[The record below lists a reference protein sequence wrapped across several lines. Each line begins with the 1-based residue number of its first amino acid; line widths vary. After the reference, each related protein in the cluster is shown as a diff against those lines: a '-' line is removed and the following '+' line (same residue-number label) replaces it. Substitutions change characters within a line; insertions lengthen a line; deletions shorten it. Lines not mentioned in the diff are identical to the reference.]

1 MTSWRRATDRA
12 FTVIVCS
19 CCAAE
24 PGLSVLQELRESIRR
39 CQHGMLV
46 SAPCLLGKLTCAAR
60 TDGSGTMVLLQ
71 PCSTDRSP
79 VGPPRWVGPITNP
92 ADAEAVRAWLERG
105 DWDIDTLPQRLRSP
119 LNSLAAAS
127 SRN

>member
-1 MTSWRRATDRA
+1 VTSRHRATGRA

-24 PGLSVLQELRESIRR
+24 PGLSVLQGLRESIRR
-39 CQHGMLV
+39 CRHGILV

-60 TDGSGTMVLLQ
+60 TDGSGAMVLLQ

-92 ADAEAVRAWLERG
+92 ADTEAVRAWLERG
-105 DWDIDTLPQRLRSP
+105 DWNVGALPQRLRSQ
-119 LNSLAAAS
+119 LNSVAAAS

>member
-24 PGLSVLQELRESIRR
+24 PGLSVLEELRGSIRR
-39 CQHGMLV
+39 CQHGILV

-105 DWDIDTLPQRLRSP
+105 DWNVGTLPQRLRSP
-119 LNSLAAAS
+119 LNSLGAAS